1 MPGGIRRVHFES
13 PSPDSSI
20 GDLARTFSELLK
32 DYLSPEQMA
41 EVIRL
46 NHAETNKNVSHAHD
60 YLDANEV
67 MAEAFEIVYGSEP
80 VIGIVTGPRAAA
92 CERDTRRWNAA
103 WTLAE
108 KFDYSVP
115 PLVVR

>member
-13 PSPDSSI
+13 PSPDSRI
-20 GDLARTFSELLK
+20 GDLARKFSELLK
-32 DYLSPEQMA
+32 EDLGSAIA

-46 NHAETNKNVSHAHD
+46 NHAETDKNVSHADD

-80 VIGIVTGPRAAA
+80 VIGIVTGPGAEA

>member
-1 MPGGIRRVHFES
+1 MPTT
-13 PSPDSSI
+13 
-20 GDLARTFSELLK
+20 GDLARKFSELLK
-32 DYLSPEQMA
+32 DDLGPKVMA
-41 EVIRL
+41 EVIRR

-60 YLDANEV
+60 YLDANDV
-67 MAEAFEIVYGSEP
+67 MAEAFERVYGREP
-80 VIGIVTGPRAAA
+80 RINGGVT
-92 CERDTRRWNAA
+92 EDTRRWNAA